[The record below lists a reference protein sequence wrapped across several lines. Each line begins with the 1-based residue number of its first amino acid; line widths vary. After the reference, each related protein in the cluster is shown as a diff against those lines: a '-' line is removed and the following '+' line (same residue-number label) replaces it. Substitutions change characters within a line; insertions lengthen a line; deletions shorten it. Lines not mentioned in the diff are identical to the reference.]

1 MSCLHIKINKVNDN
15 ISLKPSLESYLKI
28 SILSLNTPNIIYVE
42 DTSQRLNV
50 RYDLILE
57 EE

>member
-28 SILSLNTPNIIYVE
+28 SILGLNTPNIIYVE
-42 DTSQRLNV
+42 DTSQRLNI

-57 EE
+57 